1 MTGAGPTATTE
12 RMKRGMG
19 QLTWRSAAREV
30 GRAAL
35 RHKALSA
42 IIAVCVAG
50 SLIAI
55 GVIGSASSQPAR
67 PAVVAAPAFSLPV
80 LGDESGQQIT
90 LSKYRG
96 QPVIVN
102 FFASWCVPCKVETP
116 QFDLL
121 YRRIAPKGV
130 AFLGIDTK
138 DDREHAQ
145 TFVDGYKISYP
156 IIFDEAGET
165 ALHLGNIPANL
176 PFTVLLDKQG
186 KVAAVYFG
194 GLTVKDLDGP
204 INQLLAE
211 T

>member
-1 MTGAGPTATTE
+1 MSVRRNPTRAAVA
-12 RMKRGMG
+12 
-19 QLTWRSAAREV
+19 LVASAA
-30 GRAAL
+30 L
-35 RHKALSA
+35 FLSA
-42 IIAVCVAG
+42 CSGKNAVDQSSIGGGYQFKSATKLG
-50 SLIAI
+50 SLVAP
-55 GVIGSASSQPAR
+55 ASRQPAR
-67 PAVVAAPAFSLPV
+67 NFTGDLLSGGKTSLAATKGKVV
-80 LGDESGQQIT
+80 
-90 LSKYRG
+90 
-96 QPVIVN
+96 VIN
-102 FFASWCVPCKVETP
+102 FWASWCGPCKVETP